1 MRAVVTG
8 RDVEMGYYGID
19 LQDQRMFALD
29 KVRFIGEPIAAVR
42 TRFVPYQEAARER
55 FGAVMIIE
63 RNTCTGCMGE
73 LASTFIEEASA
84 ENLETECISN
94 MKPSPFFLSLT
105 GPQP

>member
-1 MRAVVTG
+1 
-8 RDVEMGYYGID
+8 
-19 LQDQRMFALD
+19 
-29 KVRFIGEPIAAVR
+29 
-42 TRFVPYQEAARER
+42 
-55 FGAVMIIE
+55 
-63 RNTCTGCMGE
+63 MGE

>member
-1 MRAVVTG
+1 VPEGFHDPVGGSVPLLLLSGEYDPVTPPEYADEVAVHFDNATHLVAPGQAHIAVT
-8 RDVEMGYYGID
+8 R
-19 LQDQRMFALD
+19 
-29 KVRFIGEPIAAVR
+29 
-42 TRFVPYQEAARER
+42 
-55 FGAVMIIE
+55 
-63 RNTCTGCMGE
+63 GCMGE